1 MATDEKNYDVRTIER
16 YLREGKIDRDEYEE
30 HLENLPDVSD
40 KAQKFEAEFE
50 EGVLDDEDEEQ
61 QEEDAETTE
70 EDDE

>member
-30 HLENLPDVSD
+30 HLDNLPDVSD

-50 EGVLDDEDEEQ
+50 EGVLDDEEN
-61 QEEDAETTE
+61 QEGEDDETTE